1 MNERKYK
8 YSIFFI
14 FLGILLYANTAESQ
28 TTNEKFDKI
37 VIDAGHGGVKPGAI
51 GAHNKEKDITL
62 AVALKLGRIINE
74 NLKSVKVFYTR
85 VIDQDIDLYK
95 RSTVANRINADLFI
109 SIHCNSS
116 TVKFSS
122 GTETFTMGLAKT
134 AQNIAVAKQEN
145 SEMLTETNHQENYQG
160 FDMNSPESDILL
172 SLYQNAYLN
181 NSIDFAD
188 KIQKE
193 YTKNTPMKSRGV
205 KQANL
210 VVLWKA
216 SMPAVLTEIGFISN
230 SQEEAYISS
239 EYGQW
244 VIATSI
250 FQAICQYKNKIDN
263 MNMPIPEVNSIIPQ
277 DVLQQEQ
284 VRLANEKIEKEKQRQ
299 EQAEEQRRQQQEQK
313 QQEEQQK
320 EENTDNSLEVI
331 YRVQFLSS
339 PKQLSL
345 SDSRFSGLDDIFSY
359 REKGSWKYACGL
371 FANQNDALAYQKKV
385 KDMNYND
392 AFVVAFYNGK
402 RISIVEARRLQKQN

>member
-1 MNERKYK
+1 MNVKKYK
-8 YSIFFI
+8 YSIFFV
-14 FLGILLYANTAESQ
+14 FLGILLCTNIAESQ
-28 TTNEKFDKI
+28 TNNERFDKV

-74 NLKSVKVFYTR
+74 NLKAVKVFYTR

-95 RSTVANRINADLFI
+95 RSTVANKINADLFI

-116 TVKFSS
+116 TIKVSN

-145 SEMLTETNHQENYQG
+145 SEMLTEANHQENYEG
-160 FDMNSPESDILL
+160 FDINSPESDILL
-172 SLYQNAYLN
+172 SLYQTAYLN
-181 NSIDFAD
+181 NSLDFAD

-239 EYGQW
+239 DIGQW
-244 VIATSI
+244 TIAACI
-250 FQAICQYKNKIDN
+250 FRAIVEYKNKVDN
-263 MNMPIPEVNSIIPQ
+263 TNMAIPSINTLIPK

-284 VRLANEKIEKEKQRQ
+284 VRLANEKLEKEKRDKELAEEKQRQ
-299 EQAEEQRRQQQEQK
+299 EQEQK
-313 QQEEQQK
+313 NNSSNKNKKIRIIVQK
-320 EENTDNSLEVI
+320 
-331 YRVQFLSS
+331 
-339 PKQLSL
+339 
-345 SDSRFSGLDDIFSY
+345 
-359 REKGSWKYACGL
+359 
-371 FANQNDALAYQKKV
+371 
-385 KDMNYND
+385 
-392 AFVVAFYNGK
+392 
-402 RISIVEARRLQKQN
+402 